1 MTPPPKYVDDD
12 DDTDEISDEDD
23 EVPRRRRNSAFKR
36 AVRKITLA
44 RVCGLRGNNAELD
57 LTPPSSGRKLGHGRI
72 QREDRGSDPPLEK
85 SQKYRVS

>member
-1 MTPPPKYVDDD
+1 MSPPPKYVDDD

-44 RVCGLRGNNAELD
+44 RVRGLIRSY
-57 LTPPSSGRKLGHGRI
+57 TSKCRQKI
-72 QREDRGSDPPLEK
+72 GSQISLHAYSTK
-85 SQKYRVS
+85 V